1 MLLAASDCS
10 GLLLIA
16 PDCFG
21 SQVPEHLVMGLSWDI
36 TQGRNID
43 LDASA
48 LLLDAQMRQIDLVFF
63 GKLGSSDGA
72 VRHGGDE
79 REGDEKVSSRELP
92 RAPASSHDLLRSSTI
107 SD

>member
-1 MLLAASDCS
+1 
-10 GLLLIA
+10 
-16 PDCFG
+16 
-21 SQVPEHLVMGLSWDI
+21 MGLSWDI

-92 RAPASSHDLLRSSTI
+92 RAPASSRELPRSSTI
-107 SD
+107 FYDLRLTSE